1 MEYTTFWTTSSS
13 TSLRVGVHTRMF
25 TQAEGADDV
34 LSFPL
39 PPPIIGERYTR
50 YYVRGNRRRL
60 CFQLVSRSLHPRW
73 TNIAARCTSASCTHN
88 VTKKDVPWEWART
101 EQMLRAWTLNQLV
114 PLNGS
119 VTWLSVINTNHKGL
133 STYVQTS
140 LSLFWIRF
148 HWHRGSP
155 IRQVLSFVLLLIRNL
170 KRKSFDI
177 YYF

>member
-1 MEYTTFWTTSSS
+1 
-13 TSLRVGVHTRMF
+13 
-25 TQAEGADDV
+25 
-34 LSFPL
+34 
-39 PPPIIGERYTR
+39 
-50 YYVRGNRRRL
+50 
-60 CFQLVSRSLHPRW
+60 
-73 TNIAARCTSASCTHN
+73 
-88 VTKKDVPWEWART
+88 
-101 EQMLRAWTLNQLV
+101 MLRAWTLNQLV

-140 LSLFWIRF
+140 SSLFWIGF